1 MRSRRFAP
9 LFWCQFLS
17 AFNDNFVRNLL
28 AMFILFRVGADGSGA
43 LVTLAVGIFIAPSMI
58 LSGLGGE
65 LADGFDKARVA
76 RWLKLIEVGVQMIA
90 AAGVLTNSL
99 LLLYIALGGLGVI
112 AALFGPLKYA
122 ILPDLTAPEDLPA
135 ANALVEAATFL
146 AILLGLLA
154 GGLAAAEHRSNM
166 SIALQLAIIAIA
178 CWATSL
184 LVPATNVAAPGLR
197 PRVNLFASTMER
209 LREIGAD
216 RKLMHCALAI
226 SWFWAVGAVTLALIP
241 VVLRDRGGASVEIE
255 TAASGLFACGIALGS
270 LIAARLAHGRAIRW
284 PIPLG
289 AAIMAL
295 GLGCVWLGTVTLAT
309 MPDASLLSFFSTG
322 PGVLIAGGITM
333 LAAGGGLFVVPV
345 YTILLSVAE
354 SAHRARVVAGV
365 NILNSIF
372 IVAASL
378 GASLLQSSWVG
389 IDERNLLAAIGL
401 ANISAALI
409 CLRIFVDT
417 PQARI
422 QSSGDGD

>member
-1 MRSRRFAP
+1 MFIRLMRTRRFAS

-43 LVTLAVGIFIAPSMI
+43 LVTLAVGIFIAPSI
-58 LSGLGGE
+58 FLSGLGGE

-76 RWLKLIEVGVQMIA
+76 RWLKLAEVCVQMIA
-90 AAGVLTNSL
+90 AAGVLTNAL
-99 LLLYIALGGLGVI
+99 LLLYIALGGLGII

-122 ILPDLTAPEDLPA
+122 ILPDLTEREDLPA

-154 GGLAAAEHRSNM
+154 GGLAAAEHRSTI
-166 SIALQLAIIAIA
+166 SIALQLAIIALA

-184 LVPATNVAAPGLR
+184 LIPATTVAAPGLR
-197 PRVNLFASTMER
+197 PRINLFASTMER
-209 LREIGAD
+209 VREVRAN
-216 RKLMHCALAI
+216 RTLMACALAI

-241 VVLRDRGGASVEIE
+241 VVLRDRGGANVEIE

-270 LIAARLAHGRAIRW
+270 LIAARLAHGRLIRW

-289 AAIMAL
+289 ALIMAL
-295 GLGCVWLGTVTLAT
+295 GLGCIWLGTLALIAT
-309 MPDASLLSFFSTG
+309 PGARLLSFFSTG
-322 PGVLIAGGITM
+322 PGALIAGGIAL

-345 YTILLSVAE
+345 YTIVLSVAE
-354 SAHRARVVAGV
+354 IAHRARVVAGI

-372 IVAASL
+372 IVVASL
-378 GASLLQSSWVG
+378 AASLLQSSWVS
-389 IDERNLLAAIGL
+389 IDERSLLAAIGL
-401 ANISAALI
+401 ANIAVALI
-409 CLRIFVDT
+409 CLRIFTRD
-417 PQARI
+417 PQT
-422 QSSGDGD
+422 

>member
-122 ILPDLTAPEDLPA
+122 ILPDLAAHEDLPA

-166 SIALQLAIIAIA
+166 SIALQLAIIASA
-178 CWATSL
+178 CCATSL

-197 PRVNLFASTMER
+197 PRLNVFASTMER

-216 RKLMHCALAI
+216 RTLMHCALAI
-226 SWFWAVGAVTLALIP
+226 SWFWAVGAVTLAMIP

-295 GLGCVWLGTVTLAT
+295 ALGCVWLGTVTLAT
-309 MPDASLLSFFSTG
+309 MPDASLLSFFYTG

-389 IDERNLLAAIGL
+389 VDERSLLAAIGL
-401 ANISAALI
+401 ANIAAALI
-409 CLRIFVDT
+409 CLRIFPGVAQT
-417 PQARI
+417 RV
-422 QSSGDGD
+422 QSSSVRD